1 VFRGHR
7 GAQHASADFVK
18 VSAAKEVPKSTRKAL
33 AAMSVGENSAWSS
46 AVTSQVAQR
55 GVDVETTGA
64 LPRKG
69 RR

>member
-1 VFRGHR
+1 
-7 GAQHASADFVK
+7 
-18 VSAAKEVPKSTRKAL
+18 
-33 AAMSVGENSAWSS
+33 MSVGENSAWSS